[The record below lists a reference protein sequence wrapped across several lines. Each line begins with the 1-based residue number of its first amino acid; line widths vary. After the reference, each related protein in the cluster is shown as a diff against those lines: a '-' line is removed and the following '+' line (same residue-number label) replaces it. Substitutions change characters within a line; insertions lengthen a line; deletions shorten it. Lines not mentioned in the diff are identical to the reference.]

1 MSKAASSLVSTIIMK
16 DKVSVRN
23 VDTAGSGNC
32 ASDNS
37 DAKKVKEGHKDSKY
51 WIDQLS
57 LQPHPFMEEVYFRE
71 TFIDTQMVQIKKD
84 SSEETKPSVENGF
97 SR

>member
-16 DKVSVRN
+16 DKVPVKN
-23 VDTAGSGNC
+23 GATAGSENC
-32 ASDNS
+32 TSDNS
-37 DAKKVKEGHKDSKY
+37 DAKRVKEGHKDSKY